1 MQLTV
6 IGPPYTG
13 GVFVSP
19 VPSLWDLPQSS
30 VCLQGKARNPKSAPI
45 LNIKLDVHTYGHILT
60 PFVCLRPGR
69 VHIQSTVT
77 SPGQQKKTSSSSSC
91 WLCQQSLWSSV
102 CWNCITWHGDTAVGR
117 KCVCVCLTTLIKL
130 IIVTPGCRTHQ
141 PPVLPTDYSFS
152 LPSLGLLQT
161 SHFPGFISTHFFW
174 RLFKPFDSLKSTVCT
189 WKLFEA
195 EGGYHWL
202 WVFLKYKDPSLVG
215 SLLGS
220 QDLQG
225 LGEAAS

>member
-19 VPSLWDLPQSS
+19 VPSLWDLPKSS

-91 WLCQQSLWSSV
+91 WLCQQSLWPSV

-117 KCVCVCLTTLIKL
+117 KCVCVSDNFYRTYYTHSRLPYSSTPTVFHCPLSVSSRRHISLDSFPHISFEGYLSPLTL
-130 IIVTPGCRTHQ
+130 
-141 PPVLPTDYSFS
+141 
-152 LPSLGLLQT
+152 
-161 SHFPGFISTHFFW
+161 
-174 RLFKPFDSLKSTVCT
+174 
-189 WKLFEA
+189 
-195 EGGYHWL
+195 
-202 WVFLKYKDPSLVG
+202 
-215 SLLGS
+215 
-220 QDLQG
+220 
-225 LGEAAS
+225 